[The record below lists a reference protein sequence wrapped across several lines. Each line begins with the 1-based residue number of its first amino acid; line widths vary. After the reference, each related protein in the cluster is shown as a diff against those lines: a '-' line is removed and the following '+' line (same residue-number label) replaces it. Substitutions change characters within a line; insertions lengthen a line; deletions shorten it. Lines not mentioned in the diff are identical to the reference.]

1 MKKKILITENLPYLK
16 KTFQDKLRNYKI
28 IFKRFESQKNLKKFL
43 VKKNFYAI
51 YCAFGI
57 KIDSS
62 IFNNKEN
69 YPKFIISP
77 TTGLDHI
84 DLNFCKKNNIKVL
97 SLKNQRLFLKNITA
111 TAELTWAIILNL
123 AKNLKKYSEETSLKL
138 KWNRNKYSNNDLKG
152 NTIGIIGYGRIGRI
166 ISKYAKAFGMKVFI
180 YDIRN
185 KKSYK
190 LKDILKCKFITI
202 HINLDNNYKI
212 FSKKFFSKI
221 RKDAFLI
228 NTSRGDIF
236 DEKYFIKFFKSKKYN
251 GLGLDVLPSDV
262 IWKNK
267 IPKKYQFIK
276 NLNSNFIL
284 TPHVGGNTLETRAKT
299 TEFILSNFLK
309 IEKSI

>member
-1 MKKKILITENLPYLK
+1 MITENLPYLK
-16 KTFQDKLRNYKI
+16 KTFQNKLHNYKI
-28 IFKRFESQKNLKKFL
+28 IFKKFESQKSLKKFL
-43 VKKNFYAI
+43 IKKNFYAI
-51 YCAFGI
+51 YCSFGI

-69 YPKFIISP
+69 YPKFLISP

-97 SLKNQRLFLKNITA
+97 SLKNHRLFLKNITA

-138 KWNRNKYSNNDLKG
+138 KWDRDKYLNNDLKG

-185 KKSYK
+185 KKSSK

-202 HINLDNNYKI
+202 HISLDNNCKI
-212 FSKKFFSKI
+212 FSKLFFSKI

-236 DEKYFIKFFKSKKYN
+236 NEKYFIKFFKSKKYN

-276 NLNSNFIL
+276 NLNSNFVL
-284 TPHVGGNTLETRAKT
+284 TPHIGGNTLETRLKT

-309 IEKSI
+309 FEKLI

>member
-16 KTFQDKLRNYKI
+16 KIFQNKLSNYKT
-28 IFKRFESQKNLKKFL
+28 IFKNFKNQENLIKFL
-43 VKKNFYAI
+43 SKNNFYAI
-51 YCAFGI
+51 YCTFGL

-62 IFNNKEN
+62 IFKNNTS

-84 DLNFCKKNNIKVL
+84 DLYFCKKNKIKIL
-97 SLKNQRLFLKNITA
+97 SLKNHKLFLKNITA

-138 KWNRNKYSNNDLKG
+138 KWDRDKYTNNDLKG
-152 NTIGIIGYGRIGRI
+152 NSIGIIGYGRIGKI

-180 YDIRN
+180 YDIR
-185 KKSYK
+185 KKNSTK
-190 LKDILKCKFITI
+190 LKNILKCKFITI

-212 FSKKFFSKI
+212 FSKNFFSKI
-221 RKDAFLI
+221 REDSFLI

-262 IWKNK
+262 IWKKK
-267 IPKKYQFIK
+267 IPKKYKFIK
-276 NLNSNFIL
+276 KLNSNFIL
-284 TPHVGGNTLETRAKT
+284 TPHVGGNTLETRIKT
-299 TEFILSNFLK
+299 TKFILNNFLK
-309 IEKSI
+309 HQKTI